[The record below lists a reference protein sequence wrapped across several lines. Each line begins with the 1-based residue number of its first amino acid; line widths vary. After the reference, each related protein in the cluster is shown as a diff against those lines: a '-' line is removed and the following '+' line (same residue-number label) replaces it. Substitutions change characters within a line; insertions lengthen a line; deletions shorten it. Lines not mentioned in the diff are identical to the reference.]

1 MMSEKQPH
9 GQLRDLSPDKIERN
23 PENPRLFFRP
33 EEMDTLIASIR
44 RYGIQVPI
52 TVYEDDGRYVLID
65 GERRWRSALKLNLKK
80 IPALIQP
87 KPTRLNNL
95 LLMFNI
101 HALREQWD
109 YLTIANKLPDVISL
123 FTSEHNG
130 KEPNEQELSDLTG
143 LTRGQIRRCR
153 LLFDLPEHYRNL
165 LEEELA
171 LPKHLQRLSEDF
183 FIEMEKALKTVQ
195 KRLPNAVPD
204 LDRARDALIVKFQQ
218 GTINNITDFRKLSK
232 IATSISNVGVRE
244 DKATRAV
251 LDIFDL
257 TKPTNIHDIYAEQFE
272 IRYDER
278 KISLNVDSVYEYLDA
293 TVESEDEASIGRELR
308 ERLVRLK
315 DLIDRILQVDN
326 GL

>member
-1 MMSEKQPH
+1 MPEKQPH
-9 GQLRDLSPDKIERN
+9 GQLRDLSPDSIDRN

-52 TVYEDDGRYVLID
+52 TVYEDGGKYILID
-65 GERRWRSALKLNLKK
+65 GERRWRSARKLNLKR
-80 IPALIQP
+80 IPALVQP

-109 YLTIANKLPDVISL
+109 YLTIANKLPAVIEL
-123 FTSEHNG
+123 FYFENHG
-130 KEPNEQELSDLTG
+130 REPNEQELSELTG

-153 LLFDLPEHYRNL
+153 LLFDLPSHYRSL

-195 KRLPNAVPD
+195 KRVPSAVPD
-204 LDRARDALIVKFQQ
+204 MNIARDALIEKFRA
-218 GTINNITDFRKLSK
+218 GVINNITDFRKLSK
-232 IATSISNVGVRE
+232 IATSISNVGVKE
-244 DKATRAV
+244 VKARKAIN
-251 LDIFDL
+251 DIFDL
-257 TKPTNIHDIYAEQFE
+257 TKPTGIHDVYAEQFE
-272 IRYDER
+272 TRYDER
-278 KISLNVDSVYEYLDA
+278 KIKLNVESIYEYLDA
-293 TVESEDEASIGRELR
+293 AIESDDEAEIGEELR
-308 ERLVRLK
+308 KRLADLK
-315 DLIDRILQVDN
+315 DMIDRVLQV
-326 GL
+326 GHGI